1 MRLLAPSGCPLPLEI
16 SLSNDRTAHS
26 CYYCRTRHEAA
37 GTIRLLPLGISLSN
51 DQTAVVAVETV
62 VIELAAAALGV
73 EDTATVAAAT
83 PKLTF
88 RHYRR
93 EAAFDLLLTA
103 QGAVT

>member
-1 MRLLAPSGCPLPLEI
+1 MRLLAPSGCCR
-16 SLSNDRTAHS
+16 SRYRSRT
-26 CYYCRTRHEAA
+26 
-37 GTIRLLPLGISLSN
+37 IKLLLLPLK
-51 DQTAVVAVETV
+51 TV

-93 EAAFDLLLTA
+93 EAAFDLLPTARGAAALSSRLLPLLT
-103 QGAVT
+103 